1 MNPLLFISNQPF
13 SGKSS
18 MCVGVGKLFSEKGL
32 KVGYMKPVGTLPTRV
47 GGITTDE
54 DAQYISNILD
64 IKEELEDICPIVL
77 TQQYSREGLKDQR
90 FSKGFIDLIAEAYDR
105 IKKNKDIMILE
116 GAKSIEDG
124 YFLGISANKIC
135 ERLGAKVIMIM
146 KYSSEI
152 VDQILYSKEF
162 LKDHLSGVIVN
173 WVPRS
178 QMNYLEE
185 LVIPFLT
192 RNEIE
197 VLGYVASDKML
208 SSVSIKEM
216 AELLGGQIICAEDK
230 IDELVETFM
239 VGAMGQEQA
248 LKFFRRKAN
257 KAVITGGD
265 RADVQLA
272 ALETPTKC
280 LILTGNFQPS
290 TVVLG
295 RAEELGVPMIM
306 VNYDTLTAVERVGEI
321 IGHVR
326 FHEIKKIDKIVEVV
340 REYIDINKLL
350 EISKGN

>member
-1 MNPLLFISNQPF
+1 MVPLYFISNQPF

-18 MCVGVGKLFSEKGL
+18 MCVGVGKILAEKGL

-64 IKEELEDICPIVL
+64 VKDQLEDICPIVI
-77 TQQYSREGLKDQR
+77 TQHYHREGLKDDS
-90 FSKGFIDLIAEAYDR
+90 FSKGFIEKIEKSY
-105 IKKNKDIMILE
+105 KNINKGKDIVVLE

-124 YFLGISANKIC
+124 YFLGISSLIIC
-135 ERLGAKVIMIM
+135 KKLGAKAVLVLR
-146 KYSSEI
+146 YDEDI
-152 VDQILYSKEF
+152 VDLILYSRDILGDCF
-162 LKDHLSGVIVN
+162 GGAIIN

-178 QMNYLEE
+178 QKEYLEE
-185 LVIPFLT
+185 LVIPYLEKKKVDVF
-192 RNEIE
+192 
-197 VLGYVASDKML
+197 GYVVTDKML
-208 SSVSIKEM
+208 SSVSVREM
-216 AELLGGQIICAEDK
+216 ADLLGGQIICAEDSA
-230 IDELVETFM
+230 DELVETFM

-290 TVVLG
+290 SVVLG
-295 RAEELGVPMIM
+295 RAEELGVPMIL
-306 VNYDTLTAVERVGEI
+306 VNYDTLTAVEKAGDI
-321 IGHVR
+321 IGQVR
-326 FHEIKKIDKIVEVV
+326 FHEVKKIDKIVEVV
-340 REYIDINKLL
+340 REYIDTDRIL
-350 EISKGN
+350 ELSKE

>member
-1 MNPLLFISNQPF
+1 MVPLFFISNQPF

-18 MCVGVGKLFSEKGL
+18 MCVGVGKLFTEKGL

-64 IKEELEDICPIVL
+64 VKEELADICPIVL
-77 TQQYSREGLKDQR
+77 TQQYNREGLKDQS
-90 FSKGFIDLIAEAYDR
+90 FSKGFLDLIAKTYQK
-105 IKKNKDIMILE
+105 IQKGKDIVILE

-135 ERLGAKVIMIM
+135 EKLGARVIMVI

-152 VDQILYSKEF
+152 VDQALYSKEF
-162 LKDHLSGVIVN
+162 LDDCLAGIIIN

-178 QMNYLEE
+178 QMDYLEE
-185 LVIPFLT
+185 LVIPFLVK
-192 RNEIE
+192 NKIE
-197 VLGYVASDKML
+197 VFGYVASDKML

-230 IDELVETFM
+230 VEELVETFM

-280 LILTGNFQPS
+280 LVLTGNFQPS
-290 TVVLG
+290 SVVLG
-295 RAEELGVPMIM
+295 RAEELGVPMIL
-306 VNYDTLTAVERVGEI
+306 VNYDTLTAVEKVGEI

-340 REYIDINKLL
+340 REYIDINRLM
-350 EISKGN
+350 EISKK

>member
-1 MNPLLFISNQPF
+1 MIPLFFISNQPF

-18 MCVGVGKLFSEKGL
+18 MCVGVGKLFTEKGL

-64 IKEELEDICPIVL
+64 VKEELEYICPIVL
-77 TQQYSREGLKDQR
+77 TQHFNREGLKDQS
-90 FSKGFIDLIAEAYDR
+90 FSKGFVDLIAKAYER
-105 IKKNKDIMILE
+105 IQKGKDIVILE
-116 GAKSIEDG
+116 GAKSVEDG
-124 YFLGISANKIC
+124 YFLGISSDKIC
-135 ERLGAKVIMIM
+135 EKLGARVIMVI

-162 LKDHLSGVIVN
+162 LEDYMSGVIIN

-185 LVIPFLT
+185 LIVPFLT
-192 RNEIE
+192 KKGIE
-197 VLGYVASDKML
+197 VFGYIASDMML

-216 AELLGGQIICAEDK
+216 SELLGGQIICAEDK
-230 IDELVETFM
+230 VNELVETFM

-290 TVVLG
+290 TIVLG
-295 RAEELGVPMIM
+295 RAEELGVPMIL
-306 VNYDTLTAVERVGEI
+306 VNYDTLTAVEKVGEI

-340 REYIDINKLL
+340 REYIDINRLL
-350 EISKGN
+350 EISKK

>member
-1 MNPLLFISNQPF
+1 MVPLFFISNQPF

-18 MCVGVGKLFSEKGL
+18 MCVGVGKLFTEKGL

-47 GGITTDE
+47 GGINTDE

-64 IKEELEDICPIVL
+64 VKEELEDICPIVL
-77 TQQYSREGLKDQR
+77 TQHYTREGLRDKS
-90 FSKGFIDLIAEAYDR
+90 FSKGFVDLIAKAYHR
-105 IKKNKDIMILE
+105 IQKGKDVVILE
-116 GAKSIEDG
+116 GAKSVEDG
-124 YFLGISANKIC
+124 YLLGISSDKIC
-135 ERLGAKVIMIM
+135 EKLGAKVIMVI

-152 VDQILYSKEF
+152 VDQVLYSKEF
-162 LKDHLSGVIVN
+162 LGDYLSGVIIN

-185 LVIPFLT
+185 LIVPFLT
-192 RNEIE
+192 KKGIE
-197 VLGYVASDKML
+197 VFGYIASDKML

-216 AELLGGQIICAEDK
+216 SKLLGGQIICAEDK
-230 IDELVETFM
+230 VNELVETFM

-290 TVVLG
+290 TIVLG
-295 RAEELGVPMIM
+295 RAEELGVPMIL
-306 VNYDTLTAVERVGEI
+306 VDYDTLTAVEKVEEI

-326 FHEIKKIDKIVEVV
+326 FHEIKKIDKIVEMV
-340 REYIDINKLL
+340 REYIDINRLL
-350 EISKGN
+350 EISKK